1 MVYIMPTDIKPSDT
15 SLIAREIE
23 RQSSQQLEQML
34 EHNEIIHVGFL
45 DDDDRLTIG
54 FYKADDWFGM
64 IELNLVKEVE
74 E

>member
-1 MVYIMPTDIKPSDT
+1 MIYIMPSDIKPSDT

-45 DDDDRLTIG
+45 GDDDRLSIS

-64 IELNLVKEVE
+64 IELNLVKV
-74 E
+74 

>member
-1 MVYIMPTDIKPSDT
+1 MIYIMPSDIKPSDT

-45 DDDDRLTIG
+45 DDDDRSTIG

-64 IELNLVKEVE
+64 IELNLVKV
-74 E
+74 